1 MPQESTTEHVTAQI
15 AALLQG
21 AVAEAERNLAARLL
35 AEREAAAEAHAA
47 STEALAELTRGCTP
61 TVVKAAGDSL
71 LLSTHDAA
79 ALLRQAPRTLTNWR
93 QLGTGPRY
101 VKHGPRRISYRLA
114 DLKAYVTERVTDPA
128 RQKLARQSPA

>member
-21 AVAEAERNLAARLL
+21 AVAEAERSGRMMAERKAE
-35 AEREAAAEAHAA
+35 AEREAQAAN
-47 STEALAELTRGCTP
+47 TEALAELTRGCTP
-61 TVVKAAGDSL
+61 AVVKAAGDSL

-79 ALLRQAPRTLTNWR
+79 AFLRQAPRTLTNWR

-101 VKHGPRRISYRLA
+101 VKQGPRRVSYRLA

-128 RQKLARQSPA
+128 AQRLRRQSPA